1 MEFFIFTFW
10 IFHFLLFF
18 FYIYQNWISATRI
31 VSIFDAALNVL
42 KSYVCTILCWLW
54 FRSLFGFEKE
64 FGICLEASLA
74 RIWFHVSFNDSSW
87 CLMCYMK
94 YDLFRVLFLFFV
106 SPYSCLPQTIL
117 RNSLVCS
124 NFFCVTLGEK
134 GKEIFVDLSWCINL
148 KTLHGTQCFIFRFF
162 HISVCL
168 LFDVFPRVEKIRV
181 LTRFL
186 INYFLFSTPLHLP
199 IFISSSAFLF
209 LIERVSC
216 INIHVQNNFNFF
228 SLSLSLSLKQFFQF
242 LPTLESISIQ
252 YYYFFPTI
260 LEIYTRTLF

>member
-1 MEFFIFTFW
+1 MEIPYYMTDDVNVRIIEIYFMAVDAYGHVIYDIRRMEFFIFTFW

-168 LFDVFPRVEKIRV
+168 LFDVFPRVEK
-181 LTRFL
+181 FE
-186 INYFLFSTPLHLP
+186 FWPAFWST
-199 IFISSSAFLF
+199 IFCSL
-209 LIERVSC
+209 LLC
-216 INIHVQNNFNFF
+216 IFQ
-228 SLSLSLSLKQFFQF
+228 SLSLLLLFSFSLK
-242 LPTLESISIQ
+242 E
-252 YYYFFPTI
+252 Y
-260 LEIYTRTLF
+260 RA